1 MSHTLL
7 QMFLIMGLGLAWR
20 LITPAGVDITT
31 ARSVLTA
38 VVFNILLP
46 ALILDVL
53 MRNELGVNT
62 AKIALSA
69 GSGVLLSLAVAWWL
83 GRRLNFPSATL
94 GAVLLAAAF
103 PNATYLGLPLLERL
117 FGPEGGGI
125 AIQYDLFACTPLL
138 LTLGILLAS
147 HYGSGAHRRELL
159 RGLLRVPPLWAALG
173 AVALQASGLTLPSL
187 IHDTAHLLGQG
198 VVPLMLLALGMS
210 LRLEA
215 IPRRDLAALGLIT
228 TVQLGLMP
236 LIVWGTAAAVGLPDA
251 IRLPV
256 VLEGAMPTMVLGV
269 VLCDRYR
276 LNTPLYAA
284 AVTLTTALA
293 LLTLPLW
300 FAWAG

>member
-7 QMFLIMGLGLAWR
+7 QMFLVMGLGLAWR
-20 LITPAGVDITT
+20 LRAPGGLDATT
-31 ARSVLTA
+31 ARRVLTA

-53 MRNELGVNT
+53 MRNTLGVDT
-62 AKIALSA
+62 VKIALSA
-69 GSGVLLSLAVAWWL
+69 ASGVLLSLAIAGWL
-83 GRRLNFPSATL
+83 GRRLHFPPATL
-94 GAVLLAAAF
+94 GTVLLAAAF

-138 LTLGILLAS
+138 LTVGILLAS
-147 HYGSGAHRRELL
+147 HYGSGAHWREVL
-159 RGLLRVPPLWAALG
+159 RGLLRVPPLWAALT
-173 AVALQASGLTLPSL
+173 AVALQVSGLTLPPL

-210 LRLEA
+210 LRFET

-228 TVQLGLMP
+228 AVQLGLMP
-236 LIVWGTAAAVGLPDA
+236 LMVWGTALIVDLPRP
-251 IRLPV
+251 ILLPV